1 MRAAVDGLRHRLGDG
16 AARRAG
22 YESGSGARYLNFE
35 YTVQAGDFDS
45 DGISLCANTFLDV
58 VQR

>member
-35 YTVQAGDFDS
+35 YTVQAGDFEP